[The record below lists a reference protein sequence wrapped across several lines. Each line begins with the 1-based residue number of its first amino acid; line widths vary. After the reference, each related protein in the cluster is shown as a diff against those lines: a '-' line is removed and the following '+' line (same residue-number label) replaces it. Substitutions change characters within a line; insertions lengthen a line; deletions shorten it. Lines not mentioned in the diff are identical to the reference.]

1 MLSIVDEKPEKIKAS
16 KSKKIWTGILL
27 ALLVGCLICAFIVA
41 VEEPL
46 LIIISVISIVA
57 LQSMW
62 FEVLPNSKWNR
73 FANTMLAFG
82 MAVPF
87 MIGLIQLRKAYIRYE
102 LDHYGLSTE
111 AKVVHT
117 YTKRRL
123 KGGDKRYAVLQ
134 FNVGGKMTLSQL
146 ENNREKLGLH
156 EELSIRYSSRNP
168 QILEVLKRIPA
179 KYFSNDYLPVS
190 QGKEGKGLKAETFM
204 ESPPKFRGGADGL
217 YAYLRSNVQYPDEA
231 RKRGI
236 TGKVYLSFMIG
247 RDGSVQDI
255 KVNKG
260 IGYGCDEAAVA
271 ALAGCP
277 KWQPAVHSGKVVKVK
292 YHIPINFSL

>member
-1 MLSIVDEKPEKIKAS
+1 MFSIVDEKPEKPAAS

-27 ALLVGCLICAFIVA
+27 ASLVACLFCAFIVA
-41 VEEPL
+41 VEEPI
-46 LIIISVISIVA
+46 LIIISVIAIVA

-123 KGGDKRYAVLQ
+123 KGGDRRYAVLQ
-134 FNVGGKMTLSQL
+134 FNAGGKTTFSQL

-168 QILEVLKRIPA
+168 QILEVLKRLPA
-179 KYFSNDYLPVS
+179 KYISNDYLPVD
-190 QGKEGKGLKAETFM
+190 QAEDGKELKSGIFM

-217 YAYLRSNVQYPDEA
+217 YAYLRSSVRYPDEA
-231 RKRGI
+231 KKRGV
-236 TGKVYLSFMIG
+236 TGRVFLSFVIG
-247 RDGSVQDI
+247 RDGSVQDV
-255 KVNKG
+255 KVDKG

-271 ALAGCP
+271 ALVGCP

-292 YHIPINFSL
+292 YHLPINFSL